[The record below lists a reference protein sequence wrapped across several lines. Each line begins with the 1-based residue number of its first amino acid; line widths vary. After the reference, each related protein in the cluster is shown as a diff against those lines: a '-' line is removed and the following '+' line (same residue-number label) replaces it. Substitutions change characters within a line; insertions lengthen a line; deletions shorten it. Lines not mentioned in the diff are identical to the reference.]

1 MAHNLDI
8 TNGVASFVSAR
19 EDAWHK
25 LGQVLPDTFTASAA
39 LEHGMLAEW
48 NLRKQ
53 PLLAQLEDGSTIP
66 VADRFAVVR
75 DNPVTGLGE
84 SLGVVGSA
92 YKIVQNEQ
100 LTGVLDT
107 LVDESGAHFETAGAI
122 DGGRKVF
129 VTMKLPGHIKVG
141 GVDPV
146 ESYLAAMTSHD
157 GTTSTVLMV
166 TPVRIVCQN
175 TLNMAYK
182 ESSHQFRVRHTSGA
196 DSALI
201 QQAREALDFSFDYL
215 EGFQEEANQLINTE
229 LTQSRFR
236 ELIEKEFGA
245 PRDAHKVTV
254 SRTENKLDQMEYL
267 FTDSD
272 THEGMR
278 NTAWAGMNALTEWYD
293 HYSPVRANGG
303 DEAAARSRKALLE
316 PEFKEKARRIM
327 MALV

>member
-100 LTGVLDT
+100 L
-107 LVDESGAHFETAGAI
+107 
-122 DGGRKVF
+122 
-129 VTMKLPGHIKVG
+129 
-141 GVDPV
+141 
-146 ESYLAAMTSHD
+146 
-157 GTTSTVLMV
+157 
-166 TPVRIVCQN
+166 
-175 TLNMAYK
+175 
-182 ESSHQFRVRHTSGA
+182 
-196 DSALI
+196 
-201 QQAREALDFSFDYL
+201 
-215 EGFQEEANQLINTE
+215 
-229 LTQSRFR
+229 RF
-236 ELIEKEFGA
+236 
-245 PRDAHKVTV
+245 
-254 SRTENKLDQMEYL
+254 
-267 FTDSD
+267 
-272 THEGMR
+272 
-278 NTAWAGMNALTEWYD
+278 
-293 HYSPVRANGG
+293 
-303 DEAAARSRKALLE
+303 
-316 PEFKEKARRIM
+316 
-327 MALV
+327 

>member
-25 LGQVLPDTFTASAA
+25 LGQVLPDTFTAAAA
-39 LEHGMLAEW
+39 LEHGMLADW
-48 NLRKQ
+48 NLRKM
-53 PLLAQLEDGSTIP
+53 PLTAQLEDGSSVP
-66 VADRFAVVR
+66 VADRFAVIR

-84 SLGVVGSA
+84 ALGVVGSS

-100 LTGVLDT
+100 LTAVLDT

-146 ESYLAAMTSHD
+146 ENYLAAMTSHD
-157 GTTSTVLMV
+157 GSTSTVLMV

-175 TLNMAYK
+175 TLNMAYRN
-182 ESSHQFRVRHTSGA
+182 STNQFRVRHTRGA
-196 DSALI
+196 DAALV
-201 QQAREALDFSFDYL
+201 QQAREALDFSFEYL

-229 LTQSRFR
+229 LTQARFR

-245 PRDAHKVTV
+245 PQDAPPATAT
-254 SRTENKLDQMEYL
+254 RTENKLDQMEYL
-267 FTDSD
+267 FADSD

-293 HYSPVRANGG
+293 HYSPVRAGGG
-303 DEAAARSRKALLE
+303 DEGAARSRKALLE
-316 PEFKEKARRIM
+316 PEFKEKARRLM
-327 MALV
+327 MAQV